1 MITHLDVIEGG
12 VLTVGQ
18 RLYNHEGGHEVV
30 GLDMMQ
36 HLSYE
41 VLTLLHRGKVGESLH
56 PQVGVLSTVQQ
67 N

>member
-1 MITHLDVIEGG
+1 MTTHLDIIEGG

-18 RLYNHEGGHEVV
+18 SLYDHERGHEMV
-30 GLDMMQ
+30 GLNVMQ
-36 HLSYE
+36 HLGYE